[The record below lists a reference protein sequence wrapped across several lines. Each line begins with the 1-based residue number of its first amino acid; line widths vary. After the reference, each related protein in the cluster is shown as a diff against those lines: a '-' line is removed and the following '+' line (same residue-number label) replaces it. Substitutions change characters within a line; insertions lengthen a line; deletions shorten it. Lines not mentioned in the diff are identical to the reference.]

1 MEKFSAAASFAGKI
15 AKKENEIRRRRSLK
29 AGLDIRGHGN
39 ITYVFSL
46 IKTLIAAAAAIF
58 TVSSIIPGISYQGDL
73 QVFLAATLIFALF
86 QLLVKPL
93 LNLVALPLNFVTFGL
108 FSFFISVGLFYA
120 VSAFVPGFTIAGFSF
135 SGIHWGALL
144 VPAFEMPVYGTAIAG
159 AFVSSL
165 IFSLFGQNN
174 G

>member
-1 MEKFSAAASFAGKI
+1 MAKLVAAQIRVGKLM
-15 AKKENEIRRRRSLK
+15 ARENKIRRKRSWETSLR
-29 AGLDIRGHGN
+29 IRGHGN
-39 ITYVFSL
+39 IIYVFSL

-58 TVSSIIPGISYQGDL
+58 TVSIIIPGISYDGDL
-73 QVFLAATLIFALF
+73 KVFLAATLIFALF
-86 QLLVKPL
+86 QLLVKPI

-120 VSAFVPGFTIAGFSF
+120 VSAFVSGFTIAGFSF

-144 VPAFEMPVYGTAIAG
+144 IPAFEMPVYGTAILG
-159 AFVSSL
+159 SFVSSL

>member
-1 MEKFSAAASFAGKI
+1 M
-15 AKKENEIRRRRSLK
+15 
-29 AGLDIRGHGN
+29 
-39 ITYVFSL
+39 FSL

-58 TVSSIIPGISYQGDL
+58 TVSFFIPGISYQEDL

-86 QLLVKPL
+86 QMLVKPV

-108 FSFFISVGLFYA
+108 FSFLISVGLFYL
-120 VSAFVPGFTIAGFSF
+120 VSSFVPGFTIAGFSF
-135 SGIHWGALL
+135 PGIHFGALL
-144 VPAFEMPVYGTAIAG
+144 IPAFEMPVYGTAILG

-165 IFSLFGQNN
+165 IFSVFGQSN